1 MAMPMKKQAD
11 FLRDLSIADPLQR
24 AERCLDLWLK
34 EEKRDMP
41 QLSRQRLA
49 ALIARYFLHED
60 EVNDMLILSF
70 LRHYS
75 GRREIDMDDAGAVKN
90 EIKSL
95 LDSAAPR
102 SEVRT
107 IWPMFFAALGF
118 LVALLVSGYHLS
130 QKKITDQQAR
140 MLKEK
145 VAEVVKQNPD
155 LSAASIWARV
165 KKDMD
170 VKKYEDISYWR
181 YKSAEE
187 NIERIKGNK

>member
-1 MAMPMKKQAD
+1 
-11 FLRDLSIADPLQR
+11 
-24 AERCLDLWLK
+24 
-34 EEKRDMP
+34 
-41 QLSRQRLA
+41 
-49 ALIARYFLHED
+49 
-60 EVNDMLILSF
+60 
-70 LRHYS
+70 
-75 GRREIDMDDAGAVKN
+75 MDDAGAVKN